1 MISLAEAQ
9 ARLLALAVPVAAE
22 DVPLLE
28 ANGRWLAADVIAK
41 RTQPAKTLSA
51 MDGYAV
57 RAGDGPAWTVIG
69 ESAAGRSFQGV
80 INTGEAVRI
89 FTGAALPA
97 GSDSIIIQENITRD
111 GDSIRQTDGV
121 APATGDHT
129 RPDGSDFKAKD
140 CLIPAGSQIN
150 AAKIALAA
158 MGGYGTLPVRR
169 KIRVALLSTGDE
181 LVPPGNPIDDD
192 HIPASNGVMITASL
206 TGWPVEIID
215 PGIVPD
221 TMEATRAAIAAAS
234 DVDVIVTIG
243 GASVGDHD
251 LVRPALLAEGAV
263 LDFWKV
269 ALRPGKP
276 VMVGTVGAAITLGLP
291 GNPVS
296 AFVTSLL
303 FLKPL
308 IAALSGA
315 SKPLPEPESAK
326 LGGTLPANGERLDFV
341 RARFVDGRVEA
352 VGTSDSAALRSLS
365 LATALII
372 RQPGASAAIPGEI
385 VDIIRTA

>member
-9 ARLLALAVPVAAE
+9 SRLLALAVPVATE
-22 DVPLLE
+22 DVPLLD
-28 ANGRWLAADVIAK
+28 ANGRWLAADIIAK

-57 RAGDGPAWTVIG
+57 RAGDGPVWLVIG
-69 ESAAGRSFQGV
+69 ESAAGRSFPGE
-80 INTGEAVRI
+80 INAGEAVRI

-97 GSDSIIIQENITRD
+97 GSDSIIIQENVTRD
-111 GDSIRQTDGV
+111 GDSIRQTDGA
-121 APATGDHT
+121 APIVGDHT
-129 RPDGSDFKAKD
+129 RPAGSDFNAGD

-181 LVPPGNPIDDD
+181 LVRPGDAVDDD
-192 HIPASNGVMITASL
+192 HIPASNGVMIAASL
-206 TGWPVEIID
+206 AGWPVEIID

-221 TMEATRAAIAAAS
+221 TIEATRAAIAAAS
-234 DVDVIVTIG
+234 DADVIVTIG

-276 VMVGTVGAAITLGLP
+276 VMVGTLGGAVTLGLP

-296 AFVTSLL
+296 AFVTALL

-315 SKPLPEPESAK
+315 SAPLPKPEAVM
-326 LGGTLPANGERLDFV
+326 LGGRLPANGERLDFV
-341 RARFVDGRVEA
+341 RAHFMDGRVEA
-352 VGTSDSAALRSLS
+352 AGSSDSAALRALS
-365 LATALII
+365 NSTALII
-372 RQPGASAAIPGEI
+372 RQPSAPAAIPGEI

>member
-9 ARLLALAVPVAAE
+9 SRLLALAVPVDPE

-28 ANGRWLAADVIAK
+28 ANGRWLAADIIAK

-57 RAGDGPAWTVIG
+57 RAGDGPSWNVIG
-69 ESAAGRSFQGV
+69 ESAAGRSFPGV
-80 INTGEAVRI
+80 INAGEAVRI
-89 FTGAALPA
+89 FTGAALPE
-97 GSDSIIIQENITRD
+97 GSDAIVIQENIVRE
-111 GDSIRQTDGV
+111 GDSIRQTDGA

-129 RPDGSDFKAKD
+129 RPSGSDFKAGD

-150 AAKIALAA
+150 AAKIALAV

-181 LVPPGNPIDDD
+181 LVPPGSPVDSD
-192 HIPASNGVMITASL
+192 HIPASNGVMIAASL
-206 TGWPVEIID
+206 AGWPVEIVD

-221 TMEATRAAIAAAS
+221 TMEAMRAAFAAAS
-234 DVDVIVTIG
+234 DADVIVTIG

-276 VMVGTVGAAITLGLP
+276 VMVGTLGGAITLGLP

-296 AFVTSLL
+296 AFVTALL

-308 IAALSGA
+308 IAMLSGA
-315 SKPLPEPESAK
+315 CAPLPEAESVT

-341 RARFVDGRVEA
+341 RACFVGGRVEA
-352 VGTSDSAALRSLS
+352 VGTSDSAALRALS
-365 LATALII
+365 RATALII
-372 RQPGASAAIPGEI
+372 RQPGALAAIPGEI

>member
-9 ARLLALAVPVAAE
+9 ARLLALAVPVATE

-57 RAGDGPAWTVIG
+57 RAGDGPAWHVIG
-69 ESAAGRSFQGV
+69 ESAAGRSFPGM
-80 INTGEAVRI
+80 INAGEAVRI
-89 FTGAALPA
+89 FTGAALPS
-97 GSDSIIIQENITRD
+97 GSDSIVIQENVTRD
-111 GDSIRQTDGV
+111 GDTVIQSDGA
-121 APATGDHT
+121 APAKGDHT
-129 RPDGSDFKAKD
+129 RPAGSDFKAGD
-140 CLIPAGSQIN
+140 CLIPTGSQIGP
-150 AAKIALAA
+150 AKIALAA

-181 LVPPGNPIDDD
+181 LVPPGSPVDDD
-192 HIPASNGVMITASL
+192 HIPASNGVMIAASL
-206 TGWPVEIID
+206 AGWPVEIVD

-221 TMEATRAAIAAAS
+221 TMEATRAAISAAS
-234 DVDVIVTIG
+234 DADVIVTIG

-276 VMVGTVGAAITLGLP
+276 VMVGTLGTAITLGLP

-315 SKPLPEPESAK
+315 SAPLPKPELAT
-326 LGGTLPANGERLDFV
+326 LGGPLPANGERLDFV
-341 RARFVDGRVEA
+341 RARFVNGQAEA
-352 VGTSDSAALRSLS
+352 VGTSDSSALRSLS
-365 LATALII
+365 HATALII
-372 RQPGASAAIPGEI
+372 RQPGAPAAIPGEI

>member
-9 ARLLALAVPVAAE
+9 SRLLALAVPVAIE
-22 DVPLLE
+22 DVPLLD
-28 ANGRWLAADVIAK
+28 ANGRWLAADIIAK

-57 RAGDGPAWTVIG
+57 RAGDGPSWNVIG
-69 ESAAGRSFQGV
+69 ESAAGLSFPGM
-80 INTGEAVRI
+80 INAGEAVRI

-97 GSDSIIIQENITRD
+97 GSDAIVIQENITRD
-111 GDSIRQTDGV
+111 GDSIRQTEGT
-121 APATGDHT
+121 APAKGDHT
-129 RPDGSDFKAKD
+129 RPAGSDFHAGD
-140 CLIPAGSQIN
+140 CLILAGSQIGP
-150 AAKIALAA
+150 AKIALAA

-169 KIRVALLSTGDE
+169 KIRVVLLSTGDE
-181 LVPPGNPIDDD
+181 LMPPGSPVDED
-192 HIPASNGVMITASL
+192 HIPASNGVMIAASL
-206 TGWPVEIID
+206 SGWPVEIVD

-221 TMEATRAAIAAAS
+221 TMEATRAAIAAAR
-234 DVDVIVTIG
+234 DANVIVTIG

-276 VMVGTVGAAITLGLP
+276 VMVGTLGNAITLGLP

-296 AFVTSLL
+296 AFVTALL

-315 SKPLPEPESAK
+315 SAPLPEAESVT
-326 LGGTLPANGERLDFV
+326 LGGSLPANGERLDFV
-341 RARFVDGRVEA
+341 RARFVDGRMEA
-352 VGTSDSAALRSLS
+352 VGTSDSAALSALS

-372 RQPGASAAIPGEI
+372 RQPGAPAAIPDEI